1 MLFIPAGKLV
11 APVTESQ
18 ATGKMNIVGLTGRCP
33 TTYVYSDGKEV
44 KTLVDAGSK
53 VTTVTKRW
61 VQEHLK
67 HADLLSLT
75 HVASKASHGLEIAYR
90 GVIFVELEL
99 LGQTLQSV
107 PV

>member
-11 APVTESQ
+11 APVAESQ

-33 TTYVYSDGKEV
+33 ATDVYSDGKEV
-44 KTLVDAGSK
+44 KTLVDTGSK

-61 VQEHLK
+61 VQENLQ
-67 HADLLSLT
+67 HADLLPLT
-75 HVASKASHGLEIAYR
+75 HVTSKTAYGLEIAYS

-99 LGQTLQSV
+99 LGQILQSV
-107 PV
+107 PM